1 MNAITDL
8 ALRFPLIVFTVLLAL
23 LGVYWLLVLLRLVPT
38 ELFERDSLKEDHLAS
53 TMVSL
58 GFAGV
63 PVSVA
68 LTILT
73 LLAGAVTLVVELLV
87 LSWVPLG
94 FFRVPVGVVV
104 LWLSFALASP
114 VTAGVCRRLHCR
126 LHRHPG
132 LSRRCLLGERVQ
144 VTSVA
149 ENGRASAVMDDDEAR
164 EVQLL
169 GKTDNQPR
177 RAKPGSWSSIY
188 RISMLTVRCSKRTI
202 WMPAL
207 GWCGCTWSVITRRPK
222 GKDMA
227 TMARRRQPE

>member
-1 MNAITDL
+1 MNAITDF

-177 RAKPGSWSSIY
+177 TGETRILVKYLPDIDAYRSVLEEDYLDARTRLVRLHLVGHHETSEGQRHGHNGSTPS
-188 RISMLTVRCSKRTI
+188 
-202 WMPAL
+202 A
-207 GWCGCTWSVITRRPK
+207 
-222 GKDMA
+222 
-227 TMARRRQPE
+227 